1 MIMINVGHIIDSSSN
16 KSNFASKTEVRLSIN
31 NIIYNLKKGNYAN

>member
-1 MIMINVGHIIDSSSN
+1 MIMVNVGHIIDSSAN

-31 NIIYNLKKGNYAN
+31 NIIHN

>member
-1 MIMINVGHIIDSSSN
+1 MIMVNVGHIIDSSAN

-31 NIIYNLKKGNYAN
+31 NIIYNFKKENYVN

>member
-1 MIMINVGHIIDSSSN
+1 MIMVNVGRIIDSSSN

-31 NIIYNLKKGNYAN
+31 NIIYN